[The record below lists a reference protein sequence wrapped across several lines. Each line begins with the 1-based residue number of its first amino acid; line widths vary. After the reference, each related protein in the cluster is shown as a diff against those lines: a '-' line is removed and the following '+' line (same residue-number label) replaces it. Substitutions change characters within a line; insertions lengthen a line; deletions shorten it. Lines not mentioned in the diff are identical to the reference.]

1 MEKESTDKELW
12 DWTQAFKKIAA
23 DIAKCIAQYLAAECE
38 KVSMRKGKHALVHAC
53 ARTRVRTVFV
63 IYPIA

>member
-38 KVSMRKGKHALVHAC
+38 KVSMRSCTHVHVHEC
-53 ARTRVRTVFV
+53 VLFS
-63 IYPIA
+63 